1 MSLTFYIVAALLLSA
16 YFNGTETVFT
26 AFDRIL
32 AVGWM
37 RARKF
42 GARVTYFFSSHPE
55 RFLSTTLIG
64 NTVAQVSLSFLVV
77 VWAAETGLHRAWV
90 VVLTPL
96 VVLVVCEIVPKTIG
110 FTAANAAVRFLSFP
124 LLIFYYLALPV
135 RMVIYPFVR
144 IAARSKEEEQRIV
157 SQEPYPILRELDQI
171 LVGARAEGTVSPEEG
186 EILTRYLDA
195 REMKAR
201 DIMTPRTEMIA
212 VSADASPDQ
221 VRDVFRRHL
230 YSILPVYEQDLDHII
245 GCLYARDLLREFASV
260 REILRP
266 IHAVPES
273 KRLTDLLQEFK
284 AGRQRIAVVVDEYG
298 GTDGLITIKDVF
310 EELVGTVAERWDPNE
325 PVVKRIAPGKFLI
338 SGSAFLEDIERT
350 TGWKPPEGD
359 YNTFSGLLSDA
370 LGRIAEVGE
379 EIEFDQVTVRI
390 IRRTPRRV
398 EGCLLKLRN
407 TERRAE
413 TGA

>member
-1 MSLTFYIVAALLLSA
+1 VALLLSA

-26 AFDRIL
+26 VFDRIL

-42 GARVTYFFSSHPE
+42 GARATYFFSAHPE

-77 VWAAETGLHRAWV
+77 VWAEQTGVHRAWV
-90 VVLTPL
+90 VIVTPL
-96 VVLVVCEIVPKTIG
+96 VVLVLCDILPKTIG
-110 FTAANAAVRFLSFP
+110 YTAANAAVRVVSFP

-135 RMVIYPFVR
+135 RVVIYPFVR
-144 IAARSKEEEQRIV
+144 FAARSKEEEQRIV

-212 VSADASPDQ
+212 VNADASSDQ
-221 VRDVFRRHL
+221 IRDVFRRHL
-230 YSILPVYEQDLDHII
+230 HSILPVYEHDLDHII
-245 GCLYARDLLREFASV
+245 GCLHARDLLREFASV
-260 REILRP
+260 REILHP

-273 KRLTDLLQEFK
+273 KRLVDLLQEFK
-284 AGRQRIAVVVDEYG
+284 TGRQRIAIVIDEYG

-310 EELVGTVAERWDPNE
+310 EELVGAVAERWDPNE
-325 PVVKRIAPGKFLI
+325 PVVKRLAPGKFLI
-338 SGSAFLEDIERT
+338 SGLAFLEDIERVS
-350 TGWKPPEGD
+350 GWKPPEGD
-359 YNTFSGLLSDA
+359 YNTLSGLLA
-370 LGRIAEVGE
+370 NRLGRIAEIGE
-379 EIEFDQVTVRI
+379 EIEFDQVTIRV

-398 EGCLLKLRN
+398 EGCLLKFES
-407 TERRAE
+407 TPTGAE

>member
-1 MSLTFYIVAALLLSA
+1 MVYIVVALLLSA

-26 AFDRIL
+26 VFDRIL
-32 AVGWM
+32 AVGWV

-42 GARVTYFFSSHPE
+42 GGRATLFFSAHPQ

-77 VWAAETGLHRAWV
+77 LWAEQTGVHRAWV
-90 VVLTPL
+90 VILTPL
-96 VVLVVCEIVPKTIG
+96 VVMVFCEILPKTIG
-110 FTAANAAVRFLSFP
+110 YTAANAAVRAVSFP

-135 RMVIYPFVR
+135 RMLIYPFVR
-144 IAARSKEEEQRIV
+144 IAARSKEEEERIV

-212 VSADASPDQ
+212 VNAEASPDQ
-221 VRDVFRRHL
+221 IRDVFRRHL
-230 YSILPVYEQDLDHII
+230 HSILPVFEHDLDHII

-260 REILRP
+260 REILHP

-284 AGRQRIAVVVDEYG
+284 AGRTRIAIVIDEYG

-310 EELVGTVAERWDPNE
+310 EELVGAVAERWDPNE
-325 PVVKRIAPGKFLI
+325 PVVKRLAPGKFLV
-338 SGSAFLEDIERT
+338 SGAAFLEDIERV
-350 TGWKPPEGD
+350 TGWNPPAGD
-359 YNTFSGLLSDA
+359 YNTLSGLLADR
-370 LGRIAEVGE
+370 LGRIAEIGE
-379 EIEFDQVTVRI
+379 EIEFDQVTIRI

-398 EGCLLKLRN
+398 EGCLLKLSN
-407 TERRAE
+407 LPEDSE
-413 TGA
+413 SGA